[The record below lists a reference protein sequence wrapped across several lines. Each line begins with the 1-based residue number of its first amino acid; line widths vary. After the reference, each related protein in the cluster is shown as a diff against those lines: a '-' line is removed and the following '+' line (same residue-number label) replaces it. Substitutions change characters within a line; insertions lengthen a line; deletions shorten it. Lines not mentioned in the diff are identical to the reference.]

1 MKVAYK
7 IFPEGLLTGTPSDT
21 VSETPRSKRKPEMAD
36 RDKFTADDLAK
47 IDIYL
52 NNALC
57 DKSSGSK
64 CKLFFLR
71 KILWFIV
78 VNTILI

>member
-7 IFPEGLLTGTPSDT
+7 IFPEGLLTGTPSEV
-21 VSETPRSKRKPEMAD
+21 VSETPRTKRKPEMAD
-36 RDKFTADDLAK
+36 RNKFTSEDIEK
-47 IDIYL
+47 IEIYL

-64 CKLFFLR
+64 S
-71 KILWFIV
+71 
-78 VNTILI
+78 VNC